1 MEKSF
6 LSRLPFWQSKH
17 SKLELGVYVCHDKFI
32 VHQAKDS
39 EVMSSVELA
48 SHVSD
53 SAEIDNS
60 TYEFSFNGSNWSDV
74 FALMNKQFKSAKLHI
89 TLSSS
94 FYQLLVVDKPNVDPV
109 EVSRALLWSVKDMV
123 TQAVTDIYI
132 DYFDSPLPN
141 SAKLSVV
148 VAEKAKLSAMV
159 LAAQE
164 HHMQIIGISIEEMA
178 MTHLFEKD
186 NQARLVLCHTPEQ
199 ELLLTVV
206 KQGQL
211 YMQRRVRGF
220 NKLDTVNVDEL
231 AMGMADS
238 LSLELQRS
246 MDYFES
252 QLHQA
257 PVVSI
262 ELLINGRVDKLAEL
276 VSQNFDQKVNVV
288 AVDTV
293 EAKIALLTSDE
304 FHRLDST
311 GSGVEV

>member
-1 MEKSF
+1 MEKSL
-6 LSRLPFWQSKH
+6 LSKLPFWQNKH
-17 SKLELGVYVCHDKFI
+17 SKLELGIYVCPDKL
-32 VHQAKDS
+32 VVYQAKLPDATS
-39 EVMSSVELA
+39 SIETKSHVDESVETENIT
-48 SHVSD
+48 H
-53 SAEIDNS
+53 
-60 TYEFSFNGSNWSDV
+60 EFAFNGSNWSGV
-74 FALMNKQFKSAKLHI
+74 FASIAKQFKPAKLHI

-94 FYQLLVVDKPNVDPV
+94 FYQLLIVDKPNVEAD
-109 EVSRALLWSVKDMV
+109 EMAQALLWSVKDMV
-123 TQAVTDIYI
+123 TQGVSDIHI
-132 DYFDSPLPN
+132 DYFDSPLAN

-148 VAEKAKLSAMV
+148 VADKAKLSAMV

-164 HHMQIIGISIEEMA
+164 HHMQVLGISIEEMA
-178 MTHLFEKD
+178 VTSLFEKD
-186 NQARLVLCHTPEQ
+186 NQARLVLCHAPEQ

-220 NKLDTVNVDEL
+220 NKLDTVSADEL

-252 QLHQA
+252 QLRQA

-262 ELLINGRVDKLAEL
+262 ELLINGQVDKLAEL
-276 VSQNFDQKVNVV
+276 VSANFDQKVNAI

-293 EAKIALLTSDE
+293 EAKIALLTCGE
-304 FHRLDST
+304 FHRIDST
-311 GSGVEV
+311 ESGVQR